1 MREGRVRGIGGR
13 TIYRERQEKGPQ
25 GQLKNE
31 NIQVLGWACGHSLI
45 SPSVLR
51 LGVDDLR

>member
-1 MREGRVRGIGGR
+1 VRGIGGR